1 MEKLVN
7 WSYRAFKGD
16 PDVEFLY
23 NQGTVGIKGIN
34 PKWRNYALV
43 SLDYPP
49 FFKGNRGWEN
59 DLFYFGY
66 GFCRPFTPKDYQIL
80 KQKHSKIIIGIRF
93 TTISR
98 EERQKHWG
106 LNTPDDIF
114 RSDFRNP
121 HPIDKLLSKKLT
133 SQKSVLENIPSF
145 LLGTDC
151 VFFLLEDHE
160 IIDPCLYYFILQTTY
175 TFCERNKISPFRF
188 FICDNSLNT
197 KFPCE
202 EIYHTFFQKKKKIR
216 HFGFPRFEAM
226 TAIYYSGNA
235 GPNRAFKDPKFDYEF
250 KRKKKFL
257 FLNRRARYHRT
268 AMLIRLYEADLL
280 DEFHFSWGST
290 DGIYDANFG
299 QLIPHIDW
307 SKYKSAR
314 APNPNYLKHPVF
326 EKAPHRLDC
335 DLNLKEKGPPYFG
348 PGCDNEGVYSFV
360 QDSYISLVSETD
372 ISPHYAF
379 LTEKTFKRFA
389 WKHPFL
395 IWGNPYSLEH
405 LRNLGYQ
412 TFSPWINEE
421 YDSIPNPRDR
431 FDILF
436 AEIERLSAMSLEEIH
451 QMYLEMIP
459 VLEHNFNHFKH
470 SSVLERSFNRLI
482 QRI

>member
-80 KQKHSKIIIGIRF
+80 KKKHSKIIIGVRF

-98 EERQKHWG
+98 KERQKHWG

-114 RSDFRNP
+114 RNDFRNP
-121 HPIDKLLSKKLT
+121 YPIDKLSKKLV
-133 SQKSVLENIPSF
+133 SEPSVLENIPPF
-145 LLGTDC
+145 LFQTDC
-151 VFFLLEDHE
+151 TFFLLEDHE
-160 IIDPCLYYFILQTTY
+160 IIDPGLYYFILHTTY
-175 TFCERNKISPFRF
+175 TFCRKNKIIPTRF
-188 FICDNSLNT
+188 SVCDNSLNED
-197 KFPCE
+197 FPCE
-202 EIYHTFFQKKKKIR
+202 EIYHNFFRKKKQIK
-216 HFGFPRFEAM
+216 HFGLPRFETM
-226 TAIYYSGNA
+226 TAAFYSGND
-235 GPNRAFKDPKFDYEF
+235 NSDEFKDLEFDYTF
-250 KRKKKFL
+250 QRKKKFL

-268 AMLIRLYEADLL
+268 AMILRLYEANLL
-280 DEFHFSWGST
+280 DDFYFSWGDE
-290 DGIYDANFG
+290 DGNYDLNFRE
-299 QLIPHIDW
+299 LIPHIDW
-307 SKYKSAR
+307 SKYKPSGAS
-314 APNPNYLKHPVF
+314 NSNYLKHPFF
-326 EKAPHRLDC
+326 EKAPYRLDC
-335 DLNLKEKGPPYFG
+335 DLNLEEKGPPYFG
-348 PGCDNEGVYSFV
+348 PGCGNEGIYSFV

-372 ISPHYAF
+372 ISPHYTF

-405 LRNLGYQ
+405 LRNLGYR

-421 YDSIPNPRDR
+421 YDDIQNPKKR
-431 FDILF
+431 FDALF
-436 AEIERLSAMSLEEIH
+436 AEIERLSAMSLEDIH

-459 VLEHNFNHFKH
+459 VLEHNFNHFNH
-470 SSVLERSFNRLI
+470 SAGLERSFNRMI
-482 QRI
+482 EKI